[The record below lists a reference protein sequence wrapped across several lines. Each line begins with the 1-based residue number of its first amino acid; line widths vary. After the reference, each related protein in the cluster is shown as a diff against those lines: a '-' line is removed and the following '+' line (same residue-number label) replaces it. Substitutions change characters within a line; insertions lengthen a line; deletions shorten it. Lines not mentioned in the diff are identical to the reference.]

1 MGNPRV
7 RYEIRLVAGAYVIY
21 LAVKIAMDLV
31 DKKVEDVPL
40 AISTLAIILFVVA
53 GSYFA
58 ISSIIQ
64 LKKIYDEDKRLKAE
78 EAAKAEA
85 ERMERNAQRELR
97 ERQEI
102 EVDDEKI
109 EADDEE
115 IEADGSENETDDVED
130 EADDAEG
137 EADDTED
144 EADGAEGGGADD
156 VESDGAA
163 ADDEKAKC

>member
-102 EVDDEKI
+102 E
-109 EADDEE
+109 ADDEE

-137 EADDTED
+137 ETDDTED
-144 EADGAEGGGADD
+144 EADGAEGSGADD